1 MAGHSP
7 SKTGVNALMSR
18 PSRLGGQGCA
28 GLIGIAGTSPAM
40 TADQQMSP
48 DLYFALTL
56 TVKMVV
62 TAGFVLAATVTAER
76 VGPLLGGLVATL
88 PIAAGPVYIFLAIDH
103 DAQFIAQSA
112 IASLAINAVNVV
124 FALTYALLAQTRSR
138 AVSMTLAFLG
148 WLVLASLV
156 LAIHWTFAAVAVAN
170 ILVLTV
176 CLWLARPL
184 RHVRVAGFRTRWT
197 DMALRAGL
205 VALLVGV
212 VVTFSFQ
219 LGASGSGILAVFPV
233 VLLSIMFILH
243 NRVGGPAAAAVL
255 ANAVL
260 GLVGFAFACT
270 VLHFSADAFG
280 SAIGLTLALVT
291 SVGWSLAVLLAR
303 RHGIAV

>member
-1 MAGHSP
+1 MP
-7 SKTGVNALMSR
+7 
-18 PSRLGGQGCA
+18 
-28 GLIGIAGTSPAM
+28 
-40 TADQQMSP
+40 P

-56 TVKMVV
+56 TVKMAV

-76 VGPLLGGLVATL
+76 VGPLIGGLVATL
-88 PIAAGPVYIFLAIDH
+88 PIGAGPVYVFLAIDH
-103 DAQFIAQSA
+103 DAHFIAQSA
-112 IASLAINAVNVV
+112 IASLAINAVNVI
-124 FALTYALLAQTRSR
+124 FALVYALLAQTRSR
-138 AVSMTLAFLG
+138 TASMSLAFLG

-156 LAIHWTFAAVAVAN
+156 LTIHWTFAAVAVVN
-170 ILVLTV
+170 IVVLSA
-176 CLWLARPL
+176 CLWLVRPL
-184 RHVRVAGFRTRWT
+184 RHVRVQGFRTRWT

-219 LGASGSGILAVFPV
+219 LGPGGSGILAVFPV
-233 VLLSIMFILH
+233 VLISIMFILH

-280 SAIGLTLALVT
+280 SAIGLTLALAT